1 MRFEREIE
9 VARRTARE
17 AAALALRYQEGIE
30 AEEKPDRSP
39 VTRADRECERLI
51 AAALQEAFPEDGILG
66 EEGSAID
73 SRSGRRWIIDPID
86 GTRDYVRGNPLWG
99 PLIALEDR
107 GEVVAAVVHFPSLSG
122 ATYWASRGG
131 GAFRDGNRLRVSSKT
146 SAAESVLCINQFN
159 KLDASR
165 LPGLLSWMS
174 RFWAVRNLGGTPDA
188 MMVASG
194 QAEIWIEPSASPW
207 DFAAPKIIVEEA
219 GGVFRNFDGGHSIY
233 AGNAIALTQALAPE
247 IDAFLA

>member
-1 MRFEREIE
+1 MGYEREIDL
-9 VARRTARE
+9 ARSTARE
-17 AAALALRYQEGIE
+17 AAALALGYQAGIE
-30 AEEKPDRSP
+30 AEEKSDHSP

-51 AAALQEAFPEDGILG
+51 AGALQRAFPEDGILG
-66 EEGSAID
+66 EEGSAVE

-107 GEVVAAVVHFPSLSG
+107 GEVVAGVVHFPSLGG
-122 ATYWASRGG
+122 ATYWACRGG
-131 GAFRDGNRLRVSSKT
+131 GAFRDGQRLRVSAKT
-146 SAAESVLCINQFN
+146 SAGESVLCINQFN
-159 KLDASR
+159 KLEASR
-165 LPGLLSWMS
+165 LPGLLPWMA

-207 DFAAPKIIVEEA
+207 DFAAPKILIEEA
-219 GGVFRNFDGGHSIY
+219 GGVFRNFDGGSSIY
-233 AGNAIALTQALAPE
+233 AGNAIALTPGLAPE